1 MAKES
6 TRRYLSA
13 TVVFVPLVALHLF
26 RPGTSS
32 YWLETF
38 FEWLHVPVFAV
49 VAIGL
54 FHALGGWR
62 ANVNKAILAFAAA
75 LVFAVLSEA
84 AQIPTSRDASWSDIF
99 SNAMGAAIGLLA
111 IPTMTNRV
119 RLKVVSR
126 SLAVILLI
134 ISCLPLIQ
142 ASAAYVERDRVFPD
156 IYNDAWP
163 TRSEFISLRGMA
175 IDFGNLYPDW
185 SDYSTL
191 TIEIEVESAQ
201 AFPLIVRVHD
211 KEHLKGSQPHS
222 DRFNR
227 QFTLQPGSNVLEIP
241 LAEIA
246 SGPTTRQLDLSRI
259 DGLVLFSNEDQNEHK
274 VRLHRVW
281 LN

>member
-1 MAKES
+1 MS
-6 TRRYLSA
+6 
-13 TVVFVPLVALHLF
+13 
-26 RPGTSS
+26 RPGTSN

-38 FEWLHVPVFAV
+38 FEWLHVPVFAL

-84 AQIPTSRDASWSDIF
+84 AQIPTSRNASWSDIL
-99 SNAMGAAIGLLA
+99 SNSMGAAIGLLA
-111 IPTMTNRV
+111 IPTVTSRV
-119 RLKVVSR
+119 KLKVVSR
-126 SLAVILLI
+126 SVAFIILI
-134 ISCLPLIQ
+134 ISWLPLIHV
-142 ASAAYVERDRVFPD
+142 STAYVERNRVFPD

-163 TRSEFISLRGMA
+163 KRSEFISVRGMA
-175 IDFGNLYPDW
+175 VDFRNLYPDW
-185 SDYSTL
+185 RNFSTL
-191 TIEIEVESAQ
+191 KIDIEVQSAQ
-201 AFPLIVRVHD
+201 AFPLTVRVHD

-227 QFTLQPGSNVLEIP
+227 RFALQPGGNVLEIP
-241 LAEIA
+241 LEEIE
-246 SGPTTRQLDLSRI
+246 SGPTTRKLDLSRI
-259 DGLVLFSNEDQNEHK
+259 DGLVLFSNEDENEHK